1 MQTSHSLSAT
11 PSLNICCNTALSS
24 PRNLGCQTLEVR
36 QEERGGGGRGGV
48 SQPSVFPSQC
58 NALSLSLCSEQN
70 IDVYVLFSL
79 NLQSSLGPI
88 GTAGEPLKSAT
99 IFLCGIS
106 FPGQCMSNET
116 SIKEIPSQCIALF
129 SLNVHLILKAK
140 SILPCETPSTQQ
152 FSFAFR
158 FSRLYQDILK
168 F

>member
-1 MQTSHSLSAT
+1 MF
-11 PSLNICCNTALSS
+11 CCNTAMVLSS
-24 PRNLGCQTLEVR
+24 RQGISVVR
-36 QEERGGGGRGGV
+36 LWRVHGEARRRGEERETGGV

-58 NALSLSLCSEQN
+58 NALSLCSEQN

-129 SLNVHLILKAK
+129 GLDVYLTLKAK
-140 SILPCETPSTQQ
+140 STLPCETSPTQQ
-152 FSFAFR
+152 FCFPFR
-158 FSRLYQDILK
+158 FSCLYQDILK